1 MEGGCLVHKHCWPT
15 KSHNLCHYRAASY
28 FSVRSKKAQSLVGC
42 AFNETAVGSLIC
54 KQHRL
59 RIRIEAETIGDKR
72 S

>member
-1 MEGGCLVHKHCWPT
+1 MWRVGVWFINTVGLPKATTCATTGRQATSVSEARRHKVW
-15 KSHNLCHYRAASY
+15 LD
-28 FSVRSKKAQSLVGC
+28 
-42 AFNETAVGSLIC
+42 NETAVGSLIC